1 MVAVLGPITVAL
13 GPLAS
18 ALGHLAFSCRSAR
31 PGKARGPNLTLH
43 IHTNMLKK
51 TKDQWKTDNFLK
63 NDFKRPPPR
72 SQMSYTEHMV
82 KVRNV
87 AAARCPFFVLDTA
100 PVTES
105 ALT

>member
-1 MVAVLGPITVAL
+1 MLDPITVAL

-43 IHTNMLKK
+43 IDTNMLKK
-51 TKDQWKTDNFLK
+51 QKINGKLIISLKTILNA
-63 NDFKRPPPR
+63 PHR